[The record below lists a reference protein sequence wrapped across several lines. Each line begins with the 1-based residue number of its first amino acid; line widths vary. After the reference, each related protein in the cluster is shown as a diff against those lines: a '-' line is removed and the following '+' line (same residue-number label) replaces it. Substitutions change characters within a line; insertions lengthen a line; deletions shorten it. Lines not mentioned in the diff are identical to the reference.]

1 MTHAHHT
8 RESKKAAVEARAAIV
23 RVKRWHSMGCS
34 LAAATATEQ
43 AVLGLSAAFR
53 HDRLAEHKKT
63 AE

>member
-1 MTHAHHT
+1 MTHTYHI

-23 RVKRWHSMGCS
+23 RTKRWHSMGCP
-34 LAAATATEQ
+34 LAIATATEQ

-53 HDRLAEHKKT
+53 HDRLAEHKKA